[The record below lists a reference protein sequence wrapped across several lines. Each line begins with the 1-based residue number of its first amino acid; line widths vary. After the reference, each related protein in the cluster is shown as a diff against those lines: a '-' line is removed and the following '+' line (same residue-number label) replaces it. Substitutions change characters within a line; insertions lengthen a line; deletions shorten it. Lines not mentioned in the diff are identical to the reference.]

1 MKKFVY
7 IFFVW
12 FTFFFTL
19 SCEYDAFYEQN
30 EAITSRSW
38 TYQDIPEFPVHIV
51 DKNAKYDIFINLRH
65 GSDYDFSNIFVLL
78 HQKGPQLADTTYRE
92 EIPLAQLDGRWLGRS
107 AGGLYEVQYLAHPD
121 FVFPDTGIYTF
132 GIEQNMRQNPLTDI
146 SDVGIKLIKK

>member
-30 EAITSRSW
+30 KAIAGRSW
-38 TYQDIPEFPVHIV
+38 TYQDIPEFPVHIT

-65 GSDYDFSNIFVLL
+65 SSGYDFSNIFVLL

-107 AGGLYEVQYLAHPD
+107 AGGLYEIQYLAYPN